1 MELGEISEKRKAT
14 SCLAAKASFYSSIS
28 RAAYPVLCGNYNGID
43 SSNRVFRQIVWLSMY
58 LYIHL
63 YIYIYTIYTCFEN
76 QHTSIST
83 QWKASKYIIWSH
95 VTPGFRKYSI
105 LSVFVFLSLIKEKQ
119 WQKMQNN
126 ENNENINEKQWK
138 IQQKNDERHW
148 KIIKI
153 AKKWKTR
160 ENNSKQ

>member
-1 MELGEISEKRKAT
+1 MSCCKGLFLQLNLPGCISCPMWKLQWDWQQQPCFQT
-14 SCLAAKASFYSSIS
+14 NCLVVNVFV
-28 RAAYPVLCGNYNGID
+28 YPP
-43 SSNRVFRQIVWLSMY
+43 
-58 LYIHL
+58 L

-105 LSVFVFLSLIKEKQ
+105 LSVFVFLSLIEEKQ

-138 IQQKNDERHW
+138 IHQKNDERHW

-153 AKKWKTR
+153 AKKWKTH
-160 ENNSKQ
+160 ENNSNQ